1 MQPDVAEY
9 EKALELTCSPAEEAA
24 VEDAKQENSRVQWL
38 QYFVA
43 EGKLSQ
49 ARELGWDG
57 KNPPPPAGLA
67 ANGICG
73 VFAKCFGGGGDAGA
87 EARRQAD
94 FARAVRAYDWDAA
107 QALATTAEARADV

>member
-1 MQPDVAEY
+1 MARVLRCGGKAQPGA
-9 EKALELTCSPAEEAA
+9 PARTYP
-24 VEDAKQENSRVQWL
+24 NPNPNPSHNPNPNP
-38 QYFVA
+38 
-43 EGKLSQ
+43 KLGQ

-57 KNPPPPAGLA
+57 KNPPPSAGLA

-87 EARRQAD
+87 EARRLAD
-94 FARAVRAYDWDAA
+94 FARAVRAYDWDTA